1 MIFFD
6 FQSLQVVDTLRSLS
20 ANQVILLL
28 FLLPWLRLLKKKVA
42 ELVLNMLGK
51 ILIFFDI
58 QLQTASS
65 GQVGYTLEVSD
76 SSEGQFFAI
85 SGQTGVMITK
95 KPFDREDPK
104 HIPKYNVF
112 AVATDKGVPPLAA
125 KVTIS
130 VAIVDQNDQPPIF
143 PEPRY
148 AVSVQEDAG
157 IGTSVG
163 EFTATDADIG
173 DNARLDYF
181 ISSGDASHIF
191 KMESVYGDKNF
202 GILILA
208 GKLDFETKKTYNISI
223 TATDRKDSATVP
235 VVVNVSNY
243 MQINKGKSRSELGT

>member
-58 QLQTASS
+58 QLQTALS

-85 SGQTGVMITK
+85 NGQTGKMIAK
-95 KPFDREDPK
+95 KSFDREDRN
-104 HIPKYNVF
+104 HDPKYNVF

-143 PEPRY
+143 PKPSYE
-148 AVSVQEDAG
+148 VSVQEDAG

-191 KMESVYGDKNF
+191 KMESVYGDQNF

-243 MQINKGKSRSELGT
+243 MQINKGKSRSE

>member
-6 FQSLQVVDTLRSLS
+6 SQSLQVVDTLRSLS

-28 FLLPWLRLLKKKVA
+28 LLLPWLRLLKKVA
-42 ELVLNMLGK
+42 ELILNMLGK

-58 QLQTASS
+58 QLQTGSS
-65 GQVGYTLEVSD
+65 GQVGYTLED
-76 SSEGQFFAI
+76 SSDGQFFAI
-85 SGQTGVMITK
+85 NGQTGVMITK
-95 KPFDREDPK
+95 KSFDREDPK
-104 HIPKYNVF
+104 HRPKYNVF
-112 AVATDKGVPPLAA
+112 AEAKDKGVPPLAA

-143 PEPRY
+143 ANPGY
-148 AVSVQEDAG
+148 DVSVQEDAG

-208 GKLDFETKKTYNISI
+208 GKLDFETKKTYNISV